1 MKNISIT
8 THNTI
13 IRLMEMADLESLHT
27 KTLIK
32 MLRYERKNKYDYD
45 NCDQIY
51 DNRYNMLQFRLIN
64 YGQYIWEDVQRYKS
78 YIEVKPWKNTSVLEY
93 TYADEEM
100 IRGILKTRPNTPNK
114 EERKE
119 MTRQMIAR
127 NRRKTKRN
135 LKFTTK

>member
-64 YGQYIWEDVQRYKS
+64 YGQYTWEDVQRYKS

-100 IRGILKTRPNTPNK
+100 IRGILKTRPNIPNK

-119 MTRQMIAR
+119 MTRQMITR

-135 LKFTTK
+135 LKFTAK

>member
-64 YGQYIWEDVQRYKS
+64 YGQYTWEDVQRYKS

-100 IRGILKTRPNTPNK
+100 IRGILKTRPNIPSK

-135 LKFTTK
+135 LKFTAK

>member
-64 YGQYIWEDVQRYKS
+64 YGQYTWEDVQRYKS

-100 IRGILKTRPNTPNK
+100 IRGILKTRPHIPSK

-135 LKFTTK
+135 LKFTAK